1 MDDSKPKPPNNAEK
15 PKKAD
20 SQPIPEEI
28 RLFAAHWPEILREM
42 NKILAQE
49 EN

>member
-1 MDDSKPKPPNNAEK
+1 MDDLNPKPPSGDEP

-20 SQPIPEEI
+20 SRPIPEEV
-28 RLFAAHWPEILREM
+28 RLFTAHWPEILREM

-49 EN
+49 ET

>member
-1 MDDSKPKPPNNAEK
+1 VDDSNPKLPNGDET